1 MNTLFDNDCRYMS
14 DSELIYEIS
23 NNRQIVSDI
32 ERNSTE
38 IDLDKLFASLTPG
51 RKKVAI
57 AAVEMYKRQQSQQVE
72 RRQIRM
78 SKDIYELMQ
87 PLIGSLK
94 NEEFWVVAMNQ
105 ASRIIKKVQVS
116 VGAIDQTTADI
127 RLIIRVLLD
136 AGATQFAAVHNHP
149 SGNTKPSREDER
161 LTNNLKKAAEIFNI
175 RMMDHVIVSDKTY
188 FSFCDEGLI

>member
-14 DSELIYEIS
+14 DRELIFDITNS
-23 NNRQIVSDI
+23 KQIVSDI
-32 ERNSTE
+32 ERNNGD

-72 RRQIRM
+72 RRLILS

-87 PLIGSLK
+87 PLIGALR
-94 NEEFWVVAMNQ
+94 NEEFWVVAINN

-116 VGAIDQTTADI
+116 VGGIDQTSADV
-127 RLIIRVLLD
+127 RLIMRVLID
-136 AGATQFAAVHNHP
+136 TGASQFAAVHNHP
-149 SGNTKPSREDER
+149 SGNPKPSNDDRK
-161 LTNNLKKAAEIFNI
+161 LTEQLKKAAEIFNI
-175 RMMDHVIVSDKTY
+175 RMMDHVIITDGVY
-188 FSFCDEGLI
+188 YSFCDEGML

>member
-32 ERNSTE
+32 ERNSAE
-38 IDLDKLFASLTPG
+38 IDLDKLFESLTPG

-87 PLIGSLK
+87 PLVGSLK
-94 NEEFWVVAMNQ
+94 NEEFWIVAMNQ
-105 ASRIIKKVQVS
+105 ASCIIKKVQVS

-161 LTNNLKKAAEIFNI
+161 LTNNLKKAAEIFDI
-175 RMMDHVIVSDKTY
+175 RMIDHVIVSDKTF
-188 FSFCDEGLI
+188 FSFSDEGLI

>member
-14 DSELIYEIS
+14 DRELIYEIT

-32 ERNSTE
+32 ERNNGD

-72 RRQIRM
+72 RRQILS

-87 PLIGSLK
+87 PLIGALR
-94 NEEFWVVAMNQ
+94 NEEFWIVAINN

-116 VGAIDQTTADI
+116 VGGIDQTSADV
-127 RLIIRVLLD
+127 RLIMRVLID
-136 AGATQFAAVHNHP
+136 TGASQFAAVHNHP
-149 SGNTKPSREDER
+149 SGNPKPSNDDRK
-161 LTNNLKKAAEIFNI
+161 LTEQLKKAAEIFNI
-175 RMMDHVIVSDKTY
+175 RMMDHVIITDGIY
-188 FSFCDEGLI
+188 YSFCDEGMI

>member
-14 DSELIYEIS
+14 DRELIYEIT

-32 ERNSTE
+32 ERNNGE

-57 AAVEMYKRQQSQQVE
+57 AAVEMYKRQQSLQVE
-72 RRQIRM
+72 RRLILS

-87 PLIGSLK
+87 PLIGALR
-94 NEEFWVVAMNQ
+94 NEEFWVVAINN

-116 VGAIDQTTADI
+116 VGGIDQTSADV
-127 RLIIRVLLD
+127 RLIMRVLID
-136 AGATQFAAVHNHP
+136 TGASQFAAVHNHP
-149 SGNTKPSREDER
+149 SGNPKPSNDDRK
-161 LTNNLKKAAEIFNI
+161 LTEQLKKAAALFNI
-175 RMMDHVIVSDKTY
+175 RMMDHVIITNDGY
-188 FSFCDEGLI
+188 YSFCDEGMI

>member
-32 ERNSTE
+32 ERNSAG
-38 IDLDKLFASLTPG
+38 IDLDKLFESLTPG

-87 PLIGSLK
+87 PLVGNLK

-136 AGATQFAAVHNHP
+136 TGATQFAAVHNHP
-149 SGNTKPSREDER
+149 SGNPKPSKEDTR
-161 LTNNLKKAAEIFNI
+161 LTDNLKKAADIFNI
-175 RMMDHVIVSDKTY
+175 RMIDHVIVADKVY
-188 FSFCDEGLI
+188 YSFCDEGMV

>member
-14 DSELIYEIS
+14 DRELIYEIT

-32 ERNSTE
+32 ERNNGE

-57 AAVEMYKRQQSQQVE
+57 AAVEMYKRQQSLQVE
-72 RRQIRM
+72 RRLILS

-87 PLIGSLK
+87 PLIGALR
-94 NEEFWVVAMNQ
+94 NEEFWVVAINN

-116 VGAIDQTTADI
+116 VGGIDQTSADV
-127 RLIIRVLLD
+127 RLIMRVLID
-136 AGATQFAAVHNHP
+136 TGASQFAAVHNHP
-149 SGNTKPSREDER
+149 SGNQKPSNDDRK
-161 LTNNLKKAAEIFNI
+161 LTEQLKKAAEIFNI
-175 RMMDHVIVSDKTY
+175 RMMDHVIITDGVY
-188 FSFCDEGLI
+188 YSFCDEGMI

>member
-14 DSELIYEIS
+14 DRELIFDIS

-32 ERNSTE
+32 ERNNGE

-57 AAVEMYKRQQSQQVE
+57 AAVEMYKRQQSLQVE
-72 RRQIRM
+72 RRLILS

-87 PLIGSLK
+87 PLIGALR
-94 NEEFWVVAMNQ
+94 NEEFWVVAINN

-116 VGAIDQTTADI
+116 VGGIDQTSADV
-127 RLIIRVLLD
+127 RLIMRVLID
-136 AGATQFAAVHNHP
+136 TGASQFAAVHNHP
-149 SGNTKPSREDER
+149 SGNPKPSNDDRK
-161 LTNNLKKAAEIFNI
+161 LTEQLKKAAEIFNI
-175 RMMDHVIVSDKTY
+175 RMMDHVIITDGVY
-188 FSFCDEGLI
+188 YSFCDEGML

>member
-14 DSELIYEIS
+14 DRELIYEIT

-32 ERNSTE
+32 ERNNGE

-57 AAVEMYKRQQSQQVE
+57 AAVEMYKRQQSLQVE
-72 RRQIRM
+72 RRLILS

-87 PLIGSLK
+87 PLIGALR
-94 NEEFWVVAMNQ
+94 NEEFWVVAINN

-116 VGAIDQTTADI
+116 VGGIDQTSADV
-127 RLIIRVLLD
+127 RLIMRVLID
-136 AGATQFAAVHNHP
+136 TGASQFAAVHNHP
-149 SGNTKPSREDER
+149 SGNPKPSNDDRK
-161 LTNNLKKAAEIFNI
+161 LTEQLKKAAGIFNI
-175 RMMDHVIVSDKTY
+175 RMMDHVIITDGVY
-188 FSFCDEGLI
+188 YSFCDEGML

>member
-14 DSELIYEIS
+14 DRELIYEIT

-32 ERNSTE
+32 ERNNGD

-57 AAVEMYKRQQSQQVE
+57 AAVEMYKRQQSLQVE
-72 RRQIRM
+72 RRQIFS

-87 PLIGSLK
+87 PLIGGLR
-94 NEEFWVVAMNQ
+94 NEEFWIVAINN

-116 VGAIDQTTADI
+116 VGGIDQTSADV
-127 RLIIRVLLD
+127 RLIMRVLID
-136 AGATQFAAVHNHP
+136 TGASQFAAVHNHP
-149 SGNTKPSREDER
+149 SGNSKPSNDDKK
-161 LTNNLKKAAEIFNI
+161 LTGQLKKAAEIFNI
-175 RMMDHVIVSDKTY
+175 RMMDHVIVTNNGY
-188 FSFCDEGLI
+188 YSFCDEGML

>member
-14 DSELIYEIS
+14 DRELIYEIT

-32 ERNSTE
+32 ERNNGE

-72 RRQIRM
+72 RRLILS
-78 SKDIYELMQ
+78 SKDVYELMQ
-87 PLIGSLK
+87 PLIGSLR
-94 NEEFWVVAMNQ
+94 NEEFWIVAINN

-116 VGAIDQTTADI
+116 VGGIDQTSADV
-127 RLIIRVLLD
+127 RLIMRVLID
-136 AGATQFAAVHNHP
+136 TGASQFAAVHNHP
-149 SGNTKPSREDER
+149 SGNPKPSNDDRK
-161 LTNNLKKAAEIFNI
+161 LTEQLKKAAGIFNI
-175 RMMDHVIVSDKTY
+175 RMMDHVIITDGVY
-188 FSFCDEGLI
+188 YSFCDEGMI

>member
-14 DSELIYEIS
+14 DRELIYEIT

-32 ERNSTE
+32 ERNNGE

-57 AAVEMYKRQQSQQVE
+57 AAVEMYKRQQSLQVE
-72 RRQIRM
+72 RRLILS

-87 PLIGSLK
+87 PLIGALR
-94 NEEFWVVAMNQ
+94 NEEFWVVAINN

-116 VGAIDQTTADI
+116 VGGIDQTSADV
-127 RLIIRVLLD
+127 RLIMRVLID
-136 AGATQFAAVHNHP
+136 RGASQFAAVHNHP
-149 SGNTKPSREDER
+149 SGNPKPSNDDRK
-161 LTNNLKKAAEIFNI
+161 LTEQLKKAAGIFNI
-175 RMMDHVIVSDKTY
+175 RMMDHVIITDGVY
-188 FSFCDEGLI
+188 YSFCDEGML